1 MNKKCHLRCFSWYE
15 RYSNIAIF
23 EDLKSILNRVT
34 KKYLSFLLFLPFIWK
49 STFSQAMQ
57 YDPDLWLP
65 DTIFMALGNTIEL
78 YNNNVA
84 FVRHNDNTLSF
95 VWSFTKGASDSEKYY
110 WTTDQTGNFGVR
122 VICKYNGLPVDT
134 ASTVVKVVDKIV
146 LEDKNLLSVGNS
158 LTEGGYKY
166 QIPQILNDLDF
177 NINPIGTRGTTYK
190 HEGYLGW
197 RFRTFLTDLSPFY
210 FDNRIN
216 FKKYLETN
224 NLPNPDIIRISLGIN
239 DSFGTVP
246 IDTIFKHAS
255 RLIDTLRNGYYN
267 SLIIIALPTSCEG
280 TGTGWTASY
289 GDLTNYE
296 PYQLRLRSLW
306 KKLYNAY
313 SYGKYYPNIQVSF
326 DGLFIDRVNGY
337 PSDNGLHPNALGHS
351 QLIRGFSNSLNYYV
365 KRAFTGIND
374 HEADENP
381 FKLFP
386 NPVHENVE
394 IVFDNELPEKVF
406 LYNLTGQLVLSQEV
420 NDQRVQVNTS
430 HLASGLY
437 ICTIKLGSRNYS
449 RIISKL

>member
-239 DSFGTVP
+239 DSFGTVL
-246 IDTIFKHAS
+246 ISGCFKY
-255 RLIDTLRNGYYN
+255 LRNQ
-267 SLIIIALPTSCEG
+267 S
-280 TGTGWTASY
+280 
-289 GDLTNYE
+289 
-296 PYQLRLRSLW
+296 
-306 KKLYNAY
+306 
-313 SYGKYYPNIQVSF
+313 
-326 DGLFIDRVNGY
+326 
-337 PSDNGLHPNALGHS
+337 
-351 QLIRGFSNSLNYYV
+351 
-365 KRAFTGIND
+365 GIN
-374 HEADENP
+374 P
-381 FKLFP
+381 CF
-386 NPVHENVE
+386 
-394 IVFDNELPEKVF
+394 
-406 LYNLTGQLVLSQEV
+406 
-420 NDQRVQVNTS
+420 
-430 HLASGLY
+430 
-437 ICTIKLGSRNYS
+437 
-449 RIISKL
+449 

>member
-239 DSFGTVP
+239 DSFGTVL
-246 IDTIFKHAS
+246 ISGCFKY
-255 RLIDTLRNGYYN
+255 LRKQ
-267 SLIIIALPTSCEG
+267 S
-280 TGTGWTASY
+280 
-289 GDLTNYE
+289 
-296 PYQLRLRSLW
+296 
-306 KKLYNAY
+306 
-313 SYGKYYPNIQVSF
+313 
-326 DGLFIDRVNGY
+326 
-337 PSDNGLHPNALGHS
+337 
-351 QLIRGFSNSLNYYV
+351 
-365 KRAFTGIND
+365 GIN
-374 HEADENP
+374 P
-381 FKLFP
+381 RFF
-386 NPVHENVE
+386 
-394 IVFDNELPEKVF
+394 
-406 LYNLTGQLVLSQEV
+406 
-420 NDQRVQVNTS
+420 
-430 HLASGLY
+430 
-437 ICTIKLGSRNYS
+437 
-449 RIISKL
+449 